1 MLLYAFVCCQVSA
14 LTHAHEAFPSK
25 ESGDGRERPETSAVA
40 IDFRDAVKA
49 QITQAVLAALL
60 ERCGYRITR
69 LGIEELFGEVK
80 FKEHAQYRE
89 MALPE
94 QLRYLPDLLVASPK
108 ENRALLVEVKYR
120 RSFDERSAHTL
131 FATLDRQRKHW
142 PEAYAVLM
150 IAEPFVIDGKFHQDY
165 IRVLPPRATTRLI
178 DQSLSPEGRWRRLPR
193 LHDVFKALSDSGGNR
208 ALADF
213 VTHALK
219 SLAGL

>member
-1 MLLYAFVCCQVSA
+1 M
-14 LTHAHEAFPSK
+14 
-25 ESGDGRERPETSAVA
+25 A

-69 LGIEELFGEVK
+69 LGIEELFREVK
-80 FKEHAQYRE
+80 FKELAQYRE

-94 QLRYLPDLLVASPK
+94 QLRCLPDLLVASPA

-120 RSFDERSAHTL
+120 RSFGESSARSL
-131 FATLDRQRKHW
+131 FAALDRQRKHW

-150 IAEPFVIDGKFHQDY
+150 ISQPFMCGDKFHQDY
-165 IRVLPPRATTRLI
+165 IRVLPPHATARLI
-178 DQSLSPEGRWRRLPR
+178 DRSLSPEERWRRIPR
-193 LHDVFKALSDSGGNR
+193 LQHVFSAFSDSEANR

-219 SLAGL
+219 SLARL